1 MTTAPTLSHILAIT
15 ATLTALT
22 WLDVNVAPV
31 AVNALPHFEPE
42 LSSRA
47 SQHANSGSLQIRE
60 KRLKKMLRDVERWER
75 KNDRKMRMHQR
86 RLDVYC
92 GLWESWCYWV

>member
-1 MTTAPTLSHILAIT
+1 MTTAPRLSRILAIT
-15 ATLTALT
+15 AILTALT

-31 AVNALPHFEPE
+31 AVNALPRFGLE

-47 SQHANSGSLQIRE
+47 TQSVNSGSLQIRD
-60 KRLKKMLRDVERWER
+60 RRIKKMLRDVERWER

-92 GLWESWCYWV
+92 GLWELWCEWV